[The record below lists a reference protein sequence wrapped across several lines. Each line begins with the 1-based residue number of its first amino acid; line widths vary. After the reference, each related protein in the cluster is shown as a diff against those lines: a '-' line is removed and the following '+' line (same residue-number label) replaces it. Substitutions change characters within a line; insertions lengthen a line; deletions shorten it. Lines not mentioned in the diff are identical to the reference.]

1 MIAFVLDYLI
11 ENMLLPGKVEN
22 WVVISDFER
31 NGFGELG
38 FSSLKQVMGIL
49 TDNYRCRLGCNYV
62 INPARAVFYMWTCM
76 KPFLDEVLIE
86 KVKILNNPH
95 PVELFNHCNPYQVEE
110 KYGGR
115 AQNIH
120 TYWPPIM
127 PNAPYNLDGVP
138 KQTLDVPFA
147 NKSFESELNP
157 VDDDQDISPKRRSL
171 SISGAFEA
179 APCHDQA
186 EEKPYTS
193 SNKIDETEEEEAK
206 ARKERRRQKKLD
218 RKKRKAEKES
228 RLDPIIQVENL
239 DEIYESGQIENPDQI
254 TEQVIVKS
262 HEIPQQ
268 LIENDSEPQCYS
280 PTNNLIINEN
290 DGPIFESTRT
300 DIRCGICS
308 IPSVKT
314 CSLF

>member
-1 MIAFVLDYLI
+1 MIAFLLDYLI

-62 INPARAVFYMWTCM
+62 INPAKAVYYMWTCM

-86 KVKILNNPH
+86 KVKILNKPH
-95 PVELFNHCNPYQVEE
+95 PAELFNHCNPYQVEE

-127 PNAPYNLDGVP
+127 PNAPYNLNGVP
-138 KQTLDVPFA
+138 QQSLEVPFA
-147 NKSFESELNP
+147 DKSYESELNP
-157 VDDDQDISPKRRSL
+157 VDDDHDISPKRRSL

-179 APCHDQA
+179 APCHNQNDDRSYI
-186 EEKPYTS
+186 E
-193 SNKIDETEEEEAK
+193 SNKIADLEEEEAK
-206 ARKERRRQKKLD
+206 QRRELRRQKKIE
-218 RKKRKAEKES
+218 RKRRKAEKKL
-228 RLDPIIQVENL
+228 RLDPIVQVENL
-239 DEIYESGQIENPDQI
+239 EEICEIEQINEPDNEI
-254 TEQVIVKS
+254 VQVIIKS
-262 HEIPQQ
+262 YGISEQF
-268 LIENDSEPQCYS
+268 IENDSEPQSYS
-280 PTNNLIINEN
+280 PANNLIINEN

-300 DIRCGICS
+300 DISCGICS